1 MLLAGQASYEPR
13 AKELLMM
20 DVTPVKKLKRLRAP
34 RVLNTHLPM
43 SMLPTCNVRAKRV
56 KIVHV
61 YRNPR
66 DVMVSMYYHLR
77 QFGMVHT
84 ESLQHFCEAFL
95 AGKGTC

>member
-1 MLLAGQASYEPR
+1 MLLAGQANYEPR

-20 DVTPVKKLKRLRAP
+20 DVTPVKKLRELHAP
-34 RVLNTHLPM
+34 RVLNTHLPV
-43 SMLPTCNVRAKRV
+43 SMLPTRNMRAKRV

-77 QFGMVHT
+77 QFSMVHT
-84 ESLQHFCEAFL
+84 ESVQHFCKAFL
-95 AGKGTC
+95 AGFGT